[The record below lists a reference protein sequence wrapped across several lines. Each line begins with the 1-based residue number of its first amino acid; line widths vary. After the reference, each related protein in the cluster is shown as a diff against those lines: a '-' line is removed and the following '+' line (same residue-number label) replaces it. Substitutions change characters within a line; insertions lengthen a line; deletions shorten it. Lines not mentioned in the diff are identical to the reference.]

1 MSLFFITFLLFVGI
15 SVLQGVSG
23 IDYYQSEKTQNCENK
38 IISLLDIDWW
48 PMFHH
53 DSQNAGY

>member
-1 MSLFFITFLLFVGI
+1 MFVGI